1 MIYHS
6 KEREGKREREE
17 DIERGQRRVGKR
29 ERELN
34 SLLLIVE
41 VNSIQMQANKYRTD
55 LSFLHYLIIIIQG
68 FHQRHVRHRSHK
80 TLRHVPSPSIQFT
93 LSGPH

>member
-34 SLLLIVE
+34 SLLLTVE
-41 VNSIQMQANKYRTD
+41 VNSIQMQANKY
-55 LSFLHYLIIIIQG
+55 
-68 FHQRHVRHRSHK
+68 
-80 TLRHVPSPSIQFT
+80 
-93 LSGPH
+93 